1 MAIKVNKR
9 NNRQLKS
16 RPMKSIVNSVLL
28 SSVLLIG
35 GCTITDITSSTSGSL
50 DTVTPDVSL
59 NRFIDVRFASIQK
72 EAAQGQGENLNALA
86 ELMGKDDKVAFS
98 YWMNAN
104 YDELFTNL
112 KRPSQLISRIET
124 QGKDLI

>member
-1 MAIKVNKR
+1 MKVNKR
-9 NNRQLKS
+9 NNRQLKL
-16 RPMKSIVNSVLL
+16 IINGVLL

-112 KRPSQLISRIET
+112 EQPSQLISRIET